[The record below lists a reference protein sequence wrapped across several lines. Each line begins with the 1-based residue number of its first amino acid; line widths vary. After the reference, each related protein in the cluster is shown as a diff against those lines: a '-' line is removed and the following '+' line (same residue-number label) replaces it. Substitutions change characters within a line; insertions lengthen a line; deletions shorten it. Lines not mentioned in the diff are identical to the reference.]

1 MPPFNHAVRL
11 EQRQG
16 SVLSTFYRGAV
27 VPYPGVDSRG
37 NSSQQ
42 ALQASDHRIFTGFLF
57 HNRNMIAAT
66 ETALKTAC
74 MTIGTSSV
82 PVFS

>member
-1 MPPFNHAVRL
+1 MPSLDHAVRL
-11 EQRQG
+11 EQG
-16 SVLSTFYRGAV
+16 EYSISSSFNRGAV
-27 VPYPGVDSRG
+27 VPDAGMDGRG
-37 NSSQQ
+37 DSSQQ
-42 ALQASDHRIFTGFLF
+42 ALQASDQRVFTGFLF

-74 MTIGTSSV
+74 MIIGTSSV